1 MAPPE
6 DRHCRYHASERLFR
20 GAAGPGGAVTV
31 CGIVGI
37 ALKRGE
43 AAPILVEG
51 LKRLEYRGYD
61 SAGVAIVG
69 EEGVSVVKGVGTID
83 DLERRFGVSAL
94 SGGTGIGHTRWATH
108 GGVTD
113 ANAHPHTDCSGRVA
127 VVHNGV
133 IDNFSELRRALEER
147 GHVLRSDTDTEV
159 IPHLV
164 EEGLSNGL
172 SPIQA
177 LARAA
182 SMLEGSYAIAAVVS
196 GRREVVVARRGSPLV
211 LGVGDWG
218 NMCASDVAA
227 MLHFT
232 NRYIPLEDGEVAE
245 ITPEGVRIWVVGPGG
260 EITPVEREP
269 REVDW
274 TASMADKGPYD
285 HFMLKEIYEQPSAIE
300 RTLSQAEVYS
310 DRAIDLLLSTIDSG
324 GRVVFAAAGTSYHAS
339 LVGKYLLARLAG
351 IQAESYVA
359 SEFEDWA
366 IPHLREGDLVFAI
379 SQSGETADVLMA
391 TRAAR
396 KLGARVLAMV
406 NVPGSTLAREA
417 DEVLYMGA
425 GPEVGVAATKTY
437 TSQVAM
443 LTYLTARL
451 ALRLGRGGS
460 RAGEIADWLP
470 EIPKIVEAR
479 LEEMDR
485 LSKRYVDE
493 IVSHHSVFFLGRGI
507 NLATSLEGALKLKE
521 ISYIHAEGFPGGEY
535 KHGPLALI
543 SRDTPAVA
551 ILPREDRL
559 RRLMVGNIMEVRAR
573 GAKVIVVKADGEEA
587 PAEMEFPAAPEG
599 LPEELTPIP
608 FVVPLQL
615 LAYRAAVALGRDPDK
630 PRNLAKSVTVI

>member
-1 MAPPE
+1 
-6 DRHCRYHASERLFR
+6 
-20 GAAGPGGAVTV
+20 V

-37 ALKRGE
+37 TLRDGE
-43 AAPILVEG
+43 ATPLLMEG

-61 SAGVAIVG
+61 SAGVATVG
-69 EEGVSVVKGVGTID
+69 EDGVKVVKGVGTIE
-83 DLERRFGVSAL
+83 DLERRFGVSSL
-94 SGGTGIGHTRWATH
+94 PGSTGVGHTRWATH

-113 ANAHPHTDCSGRVA
+113 SNAHPHVDCSGRVA

-133 IDNFSELRRALEER
+133 IDNFVELRRELEER

-159 IPHLV
+159 ISHLI
-164 EEGLSNGL
+164 EEGLSEGL
-172 SPIQA
+172 PPIRA
-177 LARAA
+177 LARAV
-182 SMLEGSYAIAAVVS
+182 SMLEGSYAVAAVVS
-196 GRREVVVARRGSPLV
+196 GMGGILVARRGSPLV
-211 LGVGDWG
+211 LGVGEEG

-245 ITPEGVRIWVVGPGG
+245 ITPEEIRIWTVGPGG
-260 EITPVEREP
+260 RMAPVERDP
-269 REVDW
+269 RVVDW
-274 TASMADKGPYD
+274 TASMAERGPYE
-285 HFMLKEIYEQPSAIE
+285 HFMLKEIYEQPAAIE

-310 DRAIDLLLSTIDSG
+310 ERAVDLLLSTLDAG

-339 LVGKYLLARLAG
+339 LIGKYLLARLAG

-379 SQSGETADVLMA
+379 SQSGETADVLIA

-443 LTYLTARL
+443 LTHLTARL
-451 ALRLGRGGS
+451 ALKLGRGGS
-460 RAGEIADWLP
+460 RAGKIADWLP

-479 LEEMDR
+479 LEDMDR
-485 LSKRYVDE
+485 LSKRFVEE
-493 IVSHHSVFFLGRGI
+493 IARHHSVFFLGRGI

-559 RRLMVGNIMEVRAR
+559 KRLMIGNIMEVRAR
-573 GAKVIVVKADGEEA
+573 GARVIVVKADGEEA

-608 FVVPLQL
+608 FIVPLQL